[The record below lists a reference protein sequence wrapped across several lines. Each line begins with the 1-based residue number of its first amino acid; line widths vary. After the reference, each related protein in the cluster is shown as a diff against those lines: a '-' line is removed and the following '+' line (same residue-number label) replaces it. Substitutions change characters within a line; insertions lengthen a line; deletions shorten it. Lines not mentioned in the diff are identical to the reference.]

1 MLWCR
6 PRLTGVAMSKAN
18 QPRRS
23 VLYVPGSNQKA
34 LEKAKA
40 VPADGL
46 ILDLEDAVAP
56 DAKADARRMIA
67 ETLAKGGYGK
77 RELLVRVNSL
87 STPWGYEDLM
97 MVAKSQADGV
107 VISKVQSSAQV
118 RQVEAIMTGIGAS
131 DDLSIWCMMET
142 PRSILKSDEI
152 AESSAKLAG
161 LVMGT
166 SDLVKD
172 LHALHSPSR
181 LSVLTS
187 LSMGVLAAR
196 AHGLAILDGVHL
208 DLNDDAGFEQSCLQG
223 LELGFDGK
231 TLIHPKTIPVANRI
245 FSPSPDDIQW
255 SLKVIIAHAEA
266 TQQGQGVVLVEG
278 KLIESL
284 HVEEARRIVSLAER
298 IAEMNADLGV
308 NG

>member
-1 MLWCR
+1 
-6 PRLTGVAMSKAN
+6 MSKAN

-23 VLYVPGSNQKA
+23 VLYVPGSNPRA
-34 LEKAKA
+34 LEKSKT
-40 VPADGL
+40 VHADGL

-56 DAKADARRMIA
+56 DAKIEARQYVADAI
-67 ETLAKGGYGK
+67 AKGGFGK
-77 RELLVRVNSL
+77 REVLVRVNSL

-97 MVAKSQADGV
+97 AVAKSKADGV

-161 LVMGT
+161 LIMGT

-172 LHALHSPSR
+172 LHALHSPTR
-181 LSVLTS
+181 LSMLTS

-196 AHGLAILDGVHL
+196 AHNLAILDGVHL
-208 DLNDDAGFEQSCLQG
+208 DLNDDEGFEQSCLQG

-231 TLIHPKTIPVANRI
+231 TLIHPKTIQVANRV
-245 FSPSPDDIQW
+245 FSPSLDDVAW

-266 TQQGQGVVLVEG
+266 TQQGQGVVLVDG

-284 HVEEARRIVSLAER
+284 HVDEARRIVSMAER

>member
-1 MLWCR
+1 
-6 PRLTGVAMSKAN
+6 MSKAN

-23 VLYVPGSNQKA
+23 VLYVPGSNQRA
-34 LEKAKA
+34 LEKSKSVA
-40 VPADGL
+40 ADGL

-56 DAKADARRMIA
+56 DAKLEARQFVVDSV
-67 ETLAKGGYGK
+67 AKGGFGK
-77 RELLVRVNSL
+77 REVLVRVNSL

-97 MVAKSQADGV
+97 AVAKSKADGV

-118 RQVEAIMTGIGAS
+118 RQVEAILSGVHAS

-152 AESSAKLAG
+152 AESSNKLAG
-161 LVMGT
+161 LIMGT

-181 LSVLTS
+181 LSMLTS

-208 DLNDDAGFEQSCLQG
+208 DLNDDEGFEQSCLQG

-245 FSPSPDDIQW
+245 FAPTTQDVQW

-266 TQQGQGVVLVEG
+266 TQNGQGVVLVDG

-284 HVEEARRIVSLAER
+284 HVDEARRIVAMAER
-298 IAEMNADLGV
+298 IAELNAELGA
-308 NG
+308 NN

>member
-1 MLWCR
+1 
-6 PRLTGVAMSKAN
+6 MSKAN

-23 VLYVPGSNQKA
+23 VLYVPGSNLRA
-34 LEKAKA
+34 MEKSKSLA
-40 VPADGL
+40 ADVL

-56 DAKADARRMIA
+56 DVKVEARQMVSEIV
-67 ETLAKGGYGK
+67 AKGGFGK
-77 RELLVRVNSL
+77 REVLVRVNSL
-87 STPWGYEDLM
+87 YTPWGYEDLM
-97 MVAKSQADGV
+97 AVAKSKADGV

-118 RQVEAIMTGIGAS
+118 HQVEAIMTGIGAS

-152 AESSAKLAG
+152 AESSSKLAG
-161 LVMGT
+161 LIMGT

-208 DLNDDAGFEQSCLQG
+208 DLNDDEGFEQSCLQG

-231 TLIHPKTIPVANRI
+231 TLIHPKTIPVANRV
-245 FSPSPDDIQW
+245 FSPSPEDVQW

-266 TQQGQGVVLVEG
+266 TQQGQGVVLVDG

-284 HVEEARRIVSLAER
+284 HVDEARRTVALAER

-308 NG
+308 SNQ

>member
-1 MLWCR
+1 
-6 PRLTGVAMSKAN
+6 MSKAN

-23 VLYVPGSNQKA
+23 VLYVPGSNLRA
-34 LEKAKA
+34 MEKSKTLACD
-40 VPADGL
+40 VL

-56 DAKADARRMIA
+56 DVKVEARQMVSDIVS
-67 ETLAKGGYGK
+67 KGGFGK
-77 RELLVRVNSL
+77 REVLVRVNSL
-87 STPWGYEDLM
+87 YTPWGYEDLM
-97 MVAKSQADGV
+97 AVAKSKADGV

-118 RQVEAIMTGIGAS
+118 HQVEAIMTGIGAS
-131 DDLSIWCMMET
+131 EDLSIWCMMET

-152 AESSAKLAG
+152 AESSSKLAG
-161 LVMGT
+161 LIMGT

-172 LHALHSPSR
+172 LHALHSPTR
-181 LSVLTS
+181 LSMLTS

-208 DLNDDAGFEQSCLQG
+208 DLSDDEGFEQSCLQG

-231 TLIHPKTIPVANRI
+231 TLIHPKTIPVANRV
-245 FSPSPDDIQW
+245 FSPSLEDVQW

-266 TQQGQGVVLVEG
+266 TQQGQGVVLVDG

-284 HVEEARRIVSLAER
+284 HVDEARRTVALAER
-298 IAEMNADLGV
+298 IAEMSADLGV
-308 NG
+308 NDK